1 MAIMSED
8 LDNLLKLFDYA
19 LSSDNPAVKKA
30 LKNLLLVVSIVEPQE
45 DATRPGPLAEIKR
58 ELQRLQADINILQNA
73 VRSAITTPRSGGYP
87 YYPNTSGGTWT
98 STTPWVTSTT
108 GSSGTGNIGAIGPSG
123 TPIWSSNAYDDA
135 KYSQMLDYIGSML
148 IDDESRFNKKDIT

>member
-1 MAIMSED
+1 MAMASED

-58 ELQRLQADINILQNA
+58 ELQRLQAEVNALQNT
-73 VRSAITTPRSGGYP
+73 VRSTLPRTGGYP
-87 YYPNTSGGTWT
+87 YYPNTSGGNWT
-98 STTPWVTSTT
+98 STTPWTGTGTLFAGSGISSSSATGAT
-108 GSSGTGNIGAIGPSG
+108 GSVG
-123 TPIWSSNAYDDA
+123 SSNAFDTD
-135 KYSQMLDYIGSML
+135 KYNQMLDYIGSM
-148 IDDESRFNKKDIT
+148 INDDESRFNTKDIT